1 MPSIS
6 SLSPG
11 NLSPRARKMTTV
23 GIGTAGAAALA
34 LTVLP
39 GTADHGDASQA
50 TAARKVNAENVA
62 FSSHSSVLPE
72 QGKDIAA
79 AQHSL
84 IDVPEGAQQVRSVKD
99 ATTTAKSFTTTD
111 EAAEA
116 IRAGA
121 KERAAKAEA
130 QKKAEAERAAKETAN
145 RSEQR
150 AAKPTY
156 PNNLD
161 GWIREALA
169 IMDKHNIPGSYEGIH
184 RNVIRESG
192 GDPRAINNW
201 DINAQNGVPSKGL
214 LQVIKPTF
222 DAYHVEGTSWDQY
235 DPVANIVT
243 ACNYA
248 ADRYGSMDNVNS
260 AY

>member
-6 SLSPG
+6 SLS
-11 NLSPRARKMTTV
+11 LSPRAKKFSAF
-23 GIGTAGAAALA
+23 GLGAAGAATLA
-34 LTVLP
+34 VTVLP
-39 GTADHGDASQA
+39 GTAAHGDAGQA
-50 TAARKVNAENVA
+50 TAKKVTAENVA
-62 FSSHSSVLPE
+62 FSSHSSVLPD
-72 QGKDIAA
+72 QGKDLVAQQQSLAA
-79 AQHSL
+79 APA
-84 IDVPEGAQQVRSVKD
+84 DTKEVASVKD
-99 ATTTAKSFTTTD
+99 ATTTAKSFTGTD
-111 EAAEA
+111 EVAAA
-116 IRAGA
+116 IKADA
-121 KERAAKAEA
+121 KERAAKAA
-130 QKKAEAERAAKETAN
+130 ARKKAEAAAAKERAAKAAAN
-145 RSEQR
+145 RAKQR

-161 GWIREALA
+161 GWIREARA
-169 IMDKHNIPGSYEGIH
+169 IMAKHGIPGSYEGIK
-184 RNVIRESG
+184 RNIIRESG

-201 DINAQNGVPSKGL
+201 DINAINGVPSKGL

-235 DPVANIVT
+235 DPVANIVA

>member
-6 SLSPG
+6 SLS
-11 NLSPRARKMTTV
+11 LSPKAKKISTI

-39 GTADHGDASQA
+39 GTAHHGDAGQA
-50 TAARKVNAENVA
+50 TAKKVQADSVA
-62 FSSHSSVLPE
+62 FSSDSSVLPA
-72 QGKDIAA
+72 QGKD
-79 AQHSL
+79 L
-84 IDVPEGAQQVRSVKD
+84 TAQQQSMAPAPADTEQVASVKN
-99 ATTTAKSFTTTD
+99 AATTAKSFTSTD
-111 EAAEA
+111 EAAAAIKADAEKRAAKAAAEKKAEA
-116 IRAGA
+116 AAA
-121 KERAAKAEA
+121 KERAAKAA
-130 QKKAEAERAAKETAN
+130 ADRSKRAAAP
-145 RSEQR
+145 S
-150 AAKPTY
+150 Y
-156 PNNLD
+156 PDNLD
-161 GWIREALA
+161 GWIREARA
-169 IMDKHNIPGSYEGIH
+169 IMAKHGIPGSYEGIK
-184 RNVIRESG
+184 RNIIRESA

-222 DAYHVEGTSWDQY
+222 DAYHVEGTAWDQY
-235 DPVANIVT
+235 DPVANIVA